1 MDSSKACAI
10 CKKELNGYFS
20 EEDIASLLDV
30 ANHMEIPWQSN
41 WTALIVAPILS
52 SVMDINA
59 GNKGFSVNPAE
70 SDWLLQGDC
79 QMAAMGKYWFL
90 LEDTL

>member
-30 ANHMEIPWQSN
+30 ANHMEIP
-41 WTALIVAPILS
+41 
-52 SVMDINA
+52 
-59 GNKGFSVNPAE
+59 
-70 SDWLLQGDC
+70 
-79 QMAAMGKYWFL
+79 
-90 LEDTL
+90 